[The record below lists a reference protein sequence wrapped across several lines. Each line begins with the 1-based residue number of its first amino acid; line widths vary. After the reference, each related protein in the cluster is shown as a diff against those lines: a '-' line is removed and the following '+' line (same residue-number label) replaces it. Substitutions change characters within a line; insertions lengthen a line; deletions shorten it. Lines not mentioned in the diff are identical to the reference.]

1 MEKQSNIFITCNS
14 KPRSKPKYSV
24 FDEQKAPKM
33 GFKHPCMILTHSV
46 FDIYSLN
53 KSRIP
58 PHSEDAFCCCLLSAV
73 VTVGCEDLFL

>member
-1 MEKQSNIFITCNS
+1 MEEHRNIFIICNS
-14 KPRSKPKYSV
+14 KPKSKPRYSV

-33 GFKHPCMILTHSV
+33 GFKHHCMILTHFV
-46 FDIYSLN
+46 FDSYSLK

-58 PHSEDAFCCCLLSAV
+58 PHPADAFCRCLFSAA